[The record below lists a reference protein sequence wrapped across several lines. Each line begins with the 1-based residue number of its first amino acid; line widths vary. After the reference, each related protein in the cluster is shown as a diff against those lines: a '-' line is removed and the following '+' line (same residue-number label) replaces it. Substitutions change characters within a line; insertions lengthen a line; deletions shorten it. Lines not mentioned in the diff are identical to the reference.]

1 MSGYESM
8 RYLGCCDLPIISYD
22 KTEMSINNQT
32 AIVVKLLE
40 YMGCCSIKLQT

>member
-1 MSGYESM
+1 
-8 RYLGCCDLPIISYD
+8 
-22 KTEMSINNQT
+22 MSINNQT